1 MLKSVPDR
9 AFHGFAEDE
18 AGAGAGAFAW
28 AVDGSSDLTRD
39 CFDLDTRFS
48 KRGVAHEPTCC
59 RRKLRVPPSMP
70 AAWLV
75 GKRRKTKAARRV
87 SRNRVIYGGIQLLRY
102 HGTGS
107 RYLVGW
113 YHHQR
118 YCVCGIGYT
127 QYITESVD
135 ATLVSGTTSTS
146 EKEAKS

>member
-87 SRNRVIYGGIQLLRY
+87 FPVIELFMAGYSFFGTMVPVVGTWLAGTTTKGSKGIA
-102 HGTGS
+102 
-107 RYLVGW
+107 
-113 YHHQR
+113 
-118 YCVCGIGYT
+118 CV
-127 QYITESVD
+127 
-135 ATLVSGTTSTS
+135 ASGTRSILLSPWTRR
-146 EKEAKS
+146 